1 MSTKQATNGT
11 QPIKDASNP
20 MGLGLE
26 RMMNHLAAYLQ
37 LILHDMHSV
46 NGKAALARPL
56 GSRQAVAGNDVK
68 RQRYPSGRK
77 SNRACGSS

>member
-1 MSTKQATNGT
+1 MSTKQATNVI

-26 RMMNHLAAYLQ
+26 RMMNHLAGYLQ

-46 NGKAALARPL
+46 NGQGCL
-56 GSRQAVAGNDVK
+56 GETAGE
-68 RQRYPSGRK
+68 PSGSDR
-77 SNRACGSS
+77 